1 MNVGNSTGFV
11 VRKRIG
17 ILGGTFDPPHKA
29 HLLVASALRRCY
41 GFDRLLL
48 VVANDPWQ
56 KSMAKRVTA
65 AEDRWAMLEAAV
77 RTLAS
82 DGIDGVEASRIEIER
97 GGPSFTID
105 TVEQIRS
112 ESAQMGVLEPEIGVI
127 VGADLV
133 AGLSSWDRVDEL
145 QRLVTLFVIARPG
158 TITPSIPNGW
168 KGQILEVETLDVS
181 SSIIRSRLMTG
192 VGVDDLV
199 PSEVIRYIKSH
210 GLYTG
215 IRS

>member
-1 MNVGNSTGFV
+1 M
-11 VRKRIG
+11 RERIG
-17 ILGGTFDPPHKA
+17 ILGGTFDPPHNA
-29 HLLVASALRRCY
+29 HLLVAKALRQTY

-56 KSMAKRVTA
+56 KSIAKRVTA

-77 RTLAS
+77 GTLVS
-82 DGIDGVEASRIEIER
+82 IGINAVEASRIEIER

-105 TVEQIRS
+105 TVEQIKS
-112 ESAQMGVLEPEIGVI
+112 ESTRARGLEPEIGVI

-133 AGLSSWDRVDEL
+133 AGLSTWERVDEL
-145 QRLVTLFVIARPG
+145 RRLVTLFVIARPG

-168 KGQILEVETLDVS
+168 EGQVLEIETLDVS
-181 SSIIRSRLMTG
+181 SSTIRSRLMAG
-192 VGVDDLV
+192 IEVDDLV

-215 IRS
+215 TRS

>member
-1 MNVGNSTGFV
+1 M
-11 VRKRIG
+11 RERIG
-17 ILGGTFDPPHKA
+17 ILGGTFDPPHNA
-29 HLLVASALRRCY
+29 HLLVAKALCQTY
-41 GFDRLLL
+41 GFDRLVL

-56 KSMAKRVTA
+56 KSIAKRVTA

-77 RTLAS
+77 GTLVS
-82 DGIDGVEASRIEIER
+82 IGINAVEASRIEIER

-105 TVEQIRS
+105 TVEQIKS
-112 ESAQMGVLEPEIGVI
+112 ESTRARGLEPEIGVI

-133 AGLSSWDRVDEL
+133 AGLSTWERVDEL
-145 QRLVTLFVIARPG
+145 RRLVTLFVIARPG

-168 KGQILEVETLDVS
+168 EGQVLEIETLDVS
-181 SSIIRSRLMTG
+181 SSTIRSRLMAG
-192 VGVDDLV
+192 IEVDDLV

-215 IRS
+215 TRS